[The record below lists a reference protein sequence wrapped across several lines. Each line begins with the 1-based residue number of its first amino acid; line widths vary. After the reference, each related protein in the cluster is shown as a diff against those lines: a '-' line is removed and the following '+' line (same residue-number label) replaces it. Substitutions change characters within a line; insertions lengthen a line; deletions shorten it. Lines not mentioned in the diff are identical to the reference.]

1 MAKLQEVLK
10 EVRSLYNGFNP
21 PASEESLTKLQSSA
35 GPLSDEVLALYLD
48 HDGSNSLPQR
58 GTLVLTA
65 RLMPVAEVLTT
76 QVAMNRI
83 RVPKTGAPI
92 WLWTDDNSNYCGV
105 YTDGPLSG
113 WVTVID
119 HEEPML
125 APAFRSVSSFVS
137 QLLVE
142 SPNHDNGEVCD
153 WAAYDIPQLTRK
165 IPTLVPDP
173 ANFQQDRELSEHFRQ
188 KFRNEGDDGLRR
200 LYAFCTICL
209 TPFECTGE
217 ALAFLDEKD
226 MWTPGAA
233 IRLMELRRYPDAVER
248 LERLAQLGI
257 INTSNA
263 ALSYLVRLN
272 TSQSREAISRLKTT
286 LVGHS
291 LRHLERLMNPLKPL
305 PTSKW

>member
-10 EVRSLYNGFNP
+10 EVRSLYNGLNP

-165 IPTLVPDP
+165 I
-173 ANFQQDRELSEHFRQ
+173 R
-188 KFRNEGDDGLRR
+188 
-200 LYAFCTICL
+200 
-209 TPFECTGE
+209 
-217 ALAFLDEKD
+217 
-226 MWTPGAA
+226 
-233 IRLMELRRYPDAVER
+233 
-248 LERLAQLGI
+248 
-257 INTSNA
+257 
-263 ALSYLVRLN
+263 
-272 TSQSREAISRLKTT
+272 
-286 LVGHS
+286 
-291 LRHLERLMNPLKPL
+291 
-305 PTSKW
+305 

>member
-1 MAKLQEVLK
+1 MTKLQKVLE

-21 PASEESLTKLQSSA
+21 PASEESLTELQSSV
-35 GPLSDEVLALYLD
+35 GPLSDEVVALYRD
-48 HDGSNSLPQR
+48 HSGSNGLPER
-58 GTLVLTA
+58 GRSALTA

-76 QVAMNRI
+76 QVAMNRLRI
-83 RVPKTGAPI
+83 PKIGAAI
-92 WLWTDDNSNYCGV
+92 CLWTDDNSNYCGV
-105 YTDGPLSG
+105 YTEGPLSG

-125 APAFRSVSSFVS
+125 TPAFRSVSSFIS

-142 SPNHDNGEVCD
+142 APSDDKDEAQTL
-153 WAAYDIPQLTRK
+153 AAYDIPQLTRE
-165 IPTLVPDP
+165 IPTLAPNP
-173 ANFQQDRELSEHFRQ
+173 ENFEQDKRLSEHFRQ
-188 KFRNEGDDGLRR
+188 KFRNESDDGLRR

-217 ALAFLDEKD
+217 VLSFLDEKD

-233 IRLMELRRYPDAVER
+233 IRLLELRRYPDAVER

-272 TSQSREAISRLKTT
+272 TSESREAISRLRRT
-286 LVGHS
+286 LEGHS
-291 LRHLERLMNPLKPL
+291 LRHLERLMNPLKPP
-305 PTSKW
+305 PTSEW